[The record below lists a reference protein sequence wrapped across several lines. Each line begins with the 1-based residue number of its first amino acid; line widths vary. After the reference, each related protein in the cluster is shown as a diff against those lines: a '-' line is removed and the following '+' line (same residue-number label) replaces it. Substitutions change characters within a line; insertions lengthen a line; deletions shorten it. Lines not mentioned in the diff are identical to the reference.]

1 MKAENTEN
9 SGHYIHRIK
18 YNRRERLVG
27 LFVFSALVL
36 FAALFFI
43 SSKSQHLFEP
53 HIRYYMEVETSE
65 GISQGSSVTF
75 LGTEIGTI
83 SKLELA
89 HGRKIRVA
97 LDIYKSQRELIRTDA
112 KVIVNRLISLGNA
125 LVEIKVRSSDAPVL
139 PEDSTIPVEETP
151 SLNDL
156 VLGIARIVQSTD
168 TSVFSEIAEMMPRLE
183 QTVGNIDIII
193 TQIATGH
200 GTLGA
205 AVFDQQVERELKQVV
220 TSGAEI
226 LSETEGVIDVAKQR
240 LVELEPVISG
250 INQVV
255 NDFKGTTRDLPRLV
269 AELEK
274 TIALTNTALQ
284 QVNQELHHLP
294 GIALD
299 VRRTLTGAEK
309 VVEGAQAIWPLSE
322 VIQRPENQPLIPPQP
337 LHD

>member
-1 MKAENTEN
+1 MNSENAVNT
-9 SGHYIHRIK
+9 GHYIHRIK

-36 FAALFFI
+36 FAALFFV

-53 HIRYYMEVETSE
+53 YVRYYMDVETSE
-65 GISQGSSVTF
+65 GISQGSPVTL
-75 LGTEIGTI
+75 LGTEIGSI
-83 SKLELA
+83 SGLELA

-97 LDIYKSQRELIRTDA
+97 LDIYKSQRDLIRTDA

-125 LVEIKVRSSDAPVL
+125 LIEIKVGSYDAPVM

-183 QTVGNIDIII
+183 QTIGNIDIII

-205 AVFDQQVERELKQVV
+205 AVFDQQVEKELKQVV

-240 LVELEPVISG
+240 LVELKPIITSV
-250 INQVV
+250 NRVL
-255 NDFKGTTRDLPRLV
+255 NDFQGATQDLPELV
-269 AELEK
+269 EELKK
-274 TIALTNTALQ
+274 TIALTNTALL
-284 QVNQELHHLP
+284 QVNEELHHLP

-309 VVEGAQAIWPLSE
+309 VVEGAQDIWPLSE
-322 VIQRPENQPLIPPQP
+322 VIQKPENQPLIPPQP

>member
-1 MKAENTEN
+1 MNSENAANT
-9 SGHYIHRIK
+9 GHYIHRIK

-36 FAALFFI
+36 FAALFFV

-53 HIRYYMEVETSE
+53 HVRYYMDVETSE
-65 GISQGSSVTF
+65 GISQGSPVTL
-75 LGTEIGTI
+75 LGTEIGI
-83 SKLELA
+83 VSGMELA

-97 LDIYKSQRELIRTDA
+97 LDIYKSQHDLIRTDA
-112 KVIVNRLISLGNA
+112 KIIVNRLISLGNA
-125 LVEIKVRSSDAPVL
+125 LIEIKVGSYDAPVL
-139 PEDSTIPVEETP
+139 SEDSIIPVEETP

-183 QTVGNIDIII
+183 QMLGNIDIII

-205 AVFDQQVERELKQVV
+205 AVFDQQVEKELKQVV

-226 LSETEGVIDVAKQR
+226 LSETEGVIDVARQR
-240 LVELEPVISG
+240 LVELKPVITSV
-250 INQVV
+250 NQVLD
-255 NDFKGTTRDLPRLV
+255 DFQGTTRDLPELV
-269 AELEK
+269 AELKK
-274 TIALTNTALQ
+274 TIALTNTALLK
-284 QVNQELHHLP
+284 VNEELHHLP

-309 VVEGAQAIWPLSE
+309 VVEGAQDIWPLSE
-322 VIQRPENQPLIPPQP
+322 VIQKPENQPLIPPQP